1 MYRKN
6 MYFYNS
12 NNSTIIDR
20 VVMPKIPT
28 VALNV
33 DETHLLKIF
42 CVLLL
47 WFNEFLVYFDLLNH
61 LDERKLDRV
70 LQETERNRQ
79 MASQILTTTFHS
91 QTSGQEILPRGPE
104 VIM

>member
-1 MYRKN
+1 
-6 MYFYNS
+6 
-12 NNSTIIDR
+12 
-20 VVMPKIPT
+20 MPKIPT

-42 CVLLL
+42 CILLL